1 MNSKIEKEKIEL
13 NKKAEEESKREFF
26 CEEDARA
33 EIEKFHKE
41 NKSKFHTISSEI
53 IEVEKT
59 IKKSKRGR
67 YKKGEIPLKEKRY
80 VVKLEPLQ
88 DIHACNCEH
97 ERCGLFVLI
106 ITLRACLKIRYTLTD
121 RLC

>member
-1 MNSKIEKEKIEL
+1 MLEL
-13 NKKAEEESKREFF
+13 NKKVEEEIKREFF

-80 VVKLEPLQ
+80 FVKLEPVQ
-88 DIHACNCEH
+88 DIQACNCEQ
-97 ERCGLFVLI
+97 ER
-106 ITLRACLKIRYTLTD
+106 
-121 RLC
+121 